1 MKKLLFFVFLI
12 LSQLALAEDVCIL
25 LNGASIIAQDNKN
38 TMLGK
43 IVNSYN
49 SESIFNDY
57 GVYGNEYNGGSIWNQ
72 FSTFGNEFNSY
83 SPFNSYSTN
92 PPMLIKQGKIIGYL
106 SANKSIKNSISP
118 NLLKALCKDAL

>member
-1 MKKLLFFVFLI
+1 MFLFF
-12 LSQLALAEDVCIL
+12 SQLALADDVCIL
-25 LNGASIIAQDNKN
+25 LNGASIIAQDSKN

-49 SESIFNDY
+49 SDSIFNDY
-57 GVYGNEYNGGSIWNQ
+57 GTYGNDFSGSSIWNG

-83 SPFNSYSTN
+83 SPFNEYSSK
-92 PPMLIKQGKIIGYL
+92 PPMLIKQGKIVGYL

-118 NLLKALCKDAL
+118 NLLKALCKDSL